1 MDRIITLASYVPTPT
16 PLFCSLRDHSF
27 PFDVVR
33 PVPALVLDFSSP
45 FLALP
50 LSLLPSPWVDI
61 SLIAATISG
70 SVAMRFLPRFSVV
83 TVLCTASL
91 SADS

>member
-1 MDRIITLASYVPTPT
+1 MPPALMDRIITLASYVPTPT

-33 PVPALVLDFSSP
+33 PVPAFVLDFSSP

-50 LSLLPSPWVDI
+50 LSLFPPVSVTFPLGRHLTYRRHYLGLCSNEVPSP
-61 SLIAATISG
+61 
-70 SVAMRFLPRFSVV
+70 F
-83 TVLCTASL
+83 
-91 SADS
+91 